1 MLGDFLAEAE
11 KKAVA
16 RVVASEEKM
25 RKEFAAMNKG
35 FQSEVKKLTERV
47 QRSEEGRAGS
57 PNMAKLKVD
66 LKEEIKAEV
75 KSAVNVAGT
84 SNINNQTGKVSNIDH
99 KIGNGKAHRTFRERE
114 PGTLQLTGKET
125 IDKKQAEVV
134 IASTLSDLGISKEE
148 YKFVG
153 PERGHRFSVKF
164 KEGAGQCTQPKE
176 AAKLK
181 ADEEWKTIKFK
192 REGDGTDMEY
202 SFQYDVASNQQ
213 IKEIITKHIYKM
225 IKDKPSGGDYKVYK
239 KEVTLY
245 NKFKCVVR
253 IILGYREDSFQVK
266 WMDAETFEETGIKT
280 EDVEKELRT
289 EFAKWCL

>member
-1 MLGDFLAEAE
+1 
-11 KKAVA
+11 
-16 RVVASEEKM
+16 M
-25 RKEFAAMNKG
+25 RKEFAAMNTG
-35 FQSEVKKLTERV
+35 FQSEVKTLTERV
-47 QRSEEGRAGS
+47 QRSEEERADS
-57 PNMAKLKVD
+57 PNIAKLKVD

-176 AAKLK
+176 AAKLVKDSFKPK

-192 REGDGTDMEY
+192 REGDGTDVEY

-213 IKEIITKHIYKM
+213 IKEIITKDIYKM

-239 KEVTLY
+239 KEGTLY

-253 IILGYREDSFQVK
+253 IITGYREDSFQVK
-266 WMDAETFEETGIKT
+266 WMDAKIFEETGIKT